1 MSDSKAQR
9 LAHELD
15 EFIETSPNVEAAAVV
30 SFDGL
35 TMASALPEDMDDD
48 RVGAMSAA
56 LLSLGEQAA
65 RGLGRGDLSQIFV
78 EADEGFV
85 FLMSAKDEAVL
96 VAVTDRDAKIGFILF
111 EMRRAAESVG
121 GVLASRPA
129 PVSGDRFAEFAALA
143 DDPAPDEFT
152 DQPAYVAPNGDDPD
166 RSFDHQPE
174 RPFEPHAERTFEPH
188 AEHGFEP
195 QPEQPHP
202 EHGFEPQPER
212 VYEAPAERPFEAHRG
227 FDQHDGSALDGWR

>member
-9 LAHELD
+9 LANELD
-15 EFIETSPNVEAAAVV
+15 DFIETSPNVEAAAVV

-78 EADEGFV
+78 EAAEGFV

-96 VAVTDRDAKIGFILF
+96 VAVTDADAKIGFILY
-111 EMRRAAESVG
+111 EMRRAAHAVG
-121 GVLASRPA
+121 DVLASRPA
-129 PVSGDRFAEFAALA
+129 KADNGDGFAEFASFA
-143 DDPAPDEFT
+143 DGPAP
-152 DQPAYVAPNGDDPD
+152 PAEVAEEPEEPAHAAFNGG
-166 RSFDHQPE
+166 DHQVD
-174 RPFEPHAERTFEPH
+174 RPFEPHVTRSFEPH
-188 AEHGFEP
+188 
-195 QPEQPHP
+195 
-202 EHGFEPQPER
+202 
-212 VYEAPAERPFEAHRG
+212 VDRPFEPRSHHPFESRHQAP
-227 FDQHDGSALDGWR
+227 DQHDGGSSLDGWR

>member
-1 MSDSKAQR
+1 MNDSKAQR
-9 LAHELD
+9 LAQELD

-35 TMASALPEDMDDD
+35 TMASALPEEMDDD

-65 RGLGRGDLSQIFV
+65 RGLGRGDLRQIFV

-96 VAVTDRDAKIGFILF
+96 VAVTDRHAKIGFILY

-121 GVLASRPA
+121 DVLASRPA
-129 PVSGDRFAEFAALA
+129 ASNEDGFAEFAALA
-143 DDPAPDEFT
+143 EEPAPRETFVE
-152 DQPAYVAPNGDDPD
+152 PAEEPSYAAPVAPNGVDHQLGHQREHGSEAP
-166 RSFDHQPE
+166 FDHGP
-174 RPFEPHAERTFEPH
+174 RY
-188 AEHGFEP
+188 G
-195 QPEQPHP
+195 
-202 EHGFEPQPER
+202 
-212 VYEAPAERPFEAHRG
+212 
-227 FDQHDGSALDGWR
+227 GSPGGGTHDGWR

>member
-121 GVLASRPA
+121 DVLASRPA
-129 PVSGDRFAEFAALA
+129 PESQDRFTEFAALA
-143 DDPAPDEFT
+143 DDPAPDEGFA
-152 DQPAYVAPNGDDPD
+152 DQPAYVAPNGDDHD

-174 RPFEPHAERTFEPH
+174 RAFEPHAERSH
-188 AEHGFEP
+188 VD
-195 QPEQPHP
+195 
-202 EHGFEPQPER
+202 HGFEPQPER
-212 VYEAPAERPFEAHRG
+212 VYQAPAERPFEAHRG
-227 FDQHDGSALDGWR
+227 FDQPHDGSALDGWR